1 MPPPCIRRAA
11 AGAAAVLLAALAA
24 ACGPPVPRGTA
35 QQGVP
40 PTGERRAQD
49 APYYLGADPD
59 FPRGV
64 RGSRTGG
71 GP

>member
-1 MPPPCIRRAA
+1 MPTPCIRRAA
-11 AGAAAVLLAALAA
+11 AGAAAVLLVALA
-24 ACGPPVPRGTA
+24 ACGPPVPRDTA

-40 PTGERRAQD
+40 WTGDRRAQD
-49 APYYLGADPD
+49 ARYYQGADPD

-64 RGSRTGG
+64 RGSRG